1 MHLILIG
8 LRGSGK
14 TTAGR
19 AAADLLSRPFV
30 DLDDVTR
37 KVCGM
42 TASTCFE
49 TAGEATWRAAECA
62 ALERTL
68 ASKVPSVMALG
79 GGTPTAPGAFEL
91 LEAAQAGGRARI
103 VRLHAPANQLIAR
116 IEDCP
121 DRPSLTALD
130 PLDEMTAIEKARGPL
145 LARLATTAIDTSDRS
160 IEQVAEAVCR
170 ALTSD

>member
-14 TTAGR
+14 TSAGR
-19 AAADLLSRPFV
+19 ATAALLSRPFI
-30 DLDDVTR
+30 DLDDVTSA
-37 KVCGM
+37 VCGM
-42 TASTCFE
+42 TARTCFE
-49 TAGEATWRAAECA
+49 TAGEATWREAEST

-68 ASKVPSVMALG
+68 ASTVPSVIALG
-79 GGTPTAPGAFEL
+79 GGTPTAPGAFER
-91 LEAAQAGGRARI
+91 LETARNAGRACI
-103 VRLHAPANQLIAR
+103 VRLHAPANELIAR
-116 IEDCP
+116 IADDP

-130 PLDEMTAIEKARGPL
+130 PLHEMTTIEKARGPL
-145 LARLATTAIDTSDRS
+145 LEKLATTAIDTSDRS

>member
-19 AAADLLSRPFV
+19 AAAVLLSRPFI

-37 KVCGM
+37 SVCGM
-42 TASTCFE
+42 TANTCFE
-49 TAGEATWRAAECA
+49 TAGETAWRAAEST

-68 ASKVPSVMALG
+68 ASTNPSVIALG

-91 LEAAQAGGRARI
+91 LEAARDGGHARI
-103 VRLHAPANQLIAR
+103 VRLHALTDDLVAR
-116 IEDCP
+116 IGDDAE
-121 DRPSLTALD
+121 RPPLTTLD
-130 PLDEMTAIEKARGPL
+130 PLDEMTAMEKARGPM
-145 LARLATTAIDTSDRS
+145 LARLATATIDTSGRS
-160 IEQVAEAVCR
+160 IEQVAEAVVGQL
-170 ALTSD
+170 ASD